1 MTATEYKK
9 LRKKRGTQKGVAA
22 LLGVDY
28 RTIQRRESGEH
39 RITLEHMLAIRALPL
54 KSGSK

>member
-1 MTATEYKK
+1 MTPTQYKK
-9 LRKKRGTQKGVAA
+9 LRKERGTQKGVAA

-28 RTIQRRESGEH
+28 TTIQRRESGEH
-39 RITLEHMLAIRALPL
+39 RITREHMLALRALPL